1 MSERLSLKVKLPIV
15 VAATMTIVIVVLA
28 GLAYREVRQAQF
40 DIASERLLRVS
51 NQLVALTANANQN
64 RLTLYDSLA
73 DDPSVVS
80 LVTSPGARG
89 GADPTSSPPAV
100 AAAVDSALA
109 ADAQFLAYRIVSADG
124 SVVFRSADDPEPLEP
139 ALGPV
144 STVGEYVSWGG
155 RLAFSMSVPIE
166 AEGEQLGSLVVWR
179 NTAQLN
185 ETTLQALQDLMGV
198 RTGIYVGSP
207 GTDWTDLRGRIDP
220 PPAEAIAR
228 AGDDVPSMVDYEWH
242 GARKFGVAAYIEGVP
257 WILLVDLPA
266 ETVLAPA
273 QSFLIQLLLLSP
285 FAVLAVALSAWFLGI
300 TIARSLRE
308 TTLAAEAI
316 AAGEEGHRVPVRGND
331 ELGRLAGS
339 FNSMAQQIEDT
350 QRAMEDMNASLRTML
365 DGAPLPIIV
374 LSNSSKVRM
383 WNRAAERTFGWSREE
398 VLSAPMPLRAM
409 GDTPLELPEGRS
421 GSEGVEARVRAKDD
435 RILDL
440 YIAAAPTYSATGRI
454 DGRILACDDITA
466 RKRQEE
472 QLARYA
478 EKLARSNAELEN
490 FAYVASHDLREPLR
504 MVRSFTGLLAERY
517 ADQLDEVGERYIS
530 FARGGAERMDDL
542 IKALLE
548 YSRVEGDREEAVPTD
563 SGRAL
568 DAALEI
574 MGPAIREHGASVTV
588 DDMPEVV
595 VNQSQLT
602 RVFQNLISNAIK
614 FSGETPPAVHISAVR
629 RGDRWVFGVQ
639 DNGIGIEPVYHDRI
653 FQIFKRLHGLD
664 EYSGTGMG
672 LSICK
677 KIVEANGGAIWVDSN
692 ADQGACF
699 YFTLPAR
706 AARVA

>member
-1 MSERLSLKVKLPIV
+1 MSERLSLKVRLPIV
-15 VAATMTIVIVVLA
+15 VAATMTVVIVVLA
-28 GLAYREVRQAQF
+28 AVASHEVRQAQF

-51 NQLVALTANANQN
+51 NQLAAITVSANDS
-64 RLTLYDSLA
+64 RLALYDSLA
-73 DDPSVVS
+73 DQPSVVALLDAPAGRRTPES
-80 LVTSPGARG
+80 G
-89 GADPTSSPPAV
+89 GLSHSADST
-100 AAAVDSALA
+100 LT
-109 ADAQFLAYRIVSADG
+109 ADAQFLAYRVVSSDG
-124 SVVFRSADDPEPLEP
+124 EVVLRSEGDPETLEP
-139 ALGPV
+139 TLGPG
-144 STVGEYVSWGG
+144 TAVGEIVPWGG
-155 RLAFSMSVPIE
+155 RLVFSMSAPVRS
-166 AEGEQLGSLVVWR
+166 EGRILGSLVVWR
-179 NTAQLN
+179 TTAQVD
-185 ETTLQALQDLMGV
+185 EAALQALQDLMGV
-198 RTGIYVGSP
+198 RTGIFIGSP
-207 GTDWTDLRGRIDP
+207 GHYWTDLTGRIDP
-220 PPAEAIAR
+220 PPEDALAR
-228 AGDDVPSMVDYEWH
+228 AAAEVPSMVSYEWN
-242 GARKFGVAAYIEGVP
+242 GARKFGVATYIEGLP
-257 WILLVDLPA
+257 WVLLVDLPA

-273 QSFLIQLLLLSP
+273 RAFVLRLLLLSP
-285 FAVLAVALSAWFLGI
+285 FAVLAVALSAWFLGT
-300 TIARSLRE
+300 TISRSLRE

-316 AAGEEGHRVPVRGND
+316 AAGKDGHRVPVRGND
-331 ELGRLAGS
+331 ELGRLARS
-339 FNSMAQQIEDT
+339 FNTMAQQIEDT
-350 QRAMEDMNASLRTML
+350 QHAMEDINASLRTML

-374 LSNSSKVRM
+374 LDKRDHVRM

-398 VLSAPMPLRAM
+398 VIGKPMPLRAA
-409 GDTPLELPEGRS
+409 GGTRLELPEGGS
-421 GSEGVEARVRAKDD
+421 GSEGIEARARAKNE

-440 YIAAAPTYSATGRI
+440 YIAAAPTYAATGRI

-466 RKRQEE
+466 RKQQEE

-504 MVRSFTGLLAERY
+504 MVRSFTGLLADRY

-563 SGRAL
+563 SGQAL
-568 DAALEI
+568 RTALEI
-574 MGPAIREHGASVTV
+574 LGPAIRDSEATVTV

-595 VNQSQLT
+595 VNANQLT
-602 RVFQNLISNAIK
+602 RVFQNLVSNAVK
-614 FSGETPPAVHISAVR
+614 FRGEARPQVHVSAVR

-653 FQIFKRLHGLD
+653 FQIFKRLHGLE

-677 KIVEANGGAIWVDSN
+677 KIVEAHGGAIWVDSN
-692 ADQGACF
+692 AGEGACF